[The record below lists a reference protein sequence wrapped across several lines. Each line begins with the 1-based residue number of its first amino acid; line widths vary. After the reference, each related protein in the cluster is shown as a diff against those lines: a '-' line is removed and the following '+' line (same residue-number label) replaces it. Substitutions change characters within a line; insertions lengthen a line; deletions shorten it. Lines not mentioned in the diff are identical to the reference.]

1 MFFHCLAPVPPH
13 HHRRPTRRD
22 KPGPGV
28 NAMEHTAHERH
39 HPHDHYGHGAHPG
52 LLPPTQTATT
62 SRSGPT
68 MCGMSTLAARLADTE
83 ALVLIRER
91 TQIRMQL
98 LHACPGPGR
107 P

>member
-1 MFFHCLAPVPPH
+1 
-13 HHRRPTRRD
+13 
-22 KPGPGV
+22 
-28 NAMEHTAHERH
+28 
-39 HPHDHYGHGAHPG
+39 
-52 LLPPTQTATT
+52 
-62 SRSGPT
+62 

-107 P
+107 PAGAASIRNSTDTCTRLGIAPIKGVERRDKPPLRRENFW